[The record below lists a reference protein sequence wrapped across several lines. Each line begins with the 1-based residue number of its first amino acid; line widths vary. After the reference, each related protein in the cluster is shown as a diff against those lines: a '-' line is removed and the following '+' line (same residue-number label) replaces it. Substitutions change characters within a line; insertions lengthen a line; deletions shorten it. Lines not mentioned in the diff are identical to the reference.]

1 MFLLLMFLLYVFNAF
16 LVLQLIVFTVIQII
30 RFFFSAKVT
39 MGVDYSYTQPSQS
52 DTFGGHAE
60 SSSDG
65 ETKDLIRR
73 DQEELGNNSPQQV
86 HYPPQPEVEF
96 GIPQVCYCGGQPH
109 LASSTSR
116 IHPGRLFYTCAN
128 VDDGDCHVWKWWDVA
143 IMEEMRARD
152 MHTLELAQKVDSLT
166 LMGDYVTEQ
175 KVANLELIVSELS
188 KKSSSASKKFEMVVA
203 VMFVVFVVIGM
214 VIMFK

>member
-1 MFLLLMFLLYVFNAF
+1 
-16 LVLQLIVFTVIQII
+16 
-30 RFFFSAKVT
+30 
-39 MGVDYSYTQPSQS
+39 
-52 DTFGGHAE
+52 
-60 SSSDG
+60 
-65 ETKDLIRR
+65 
-73 DQEELGNNSPQQV
+73 
-86 HYPPQPEVEF
+86 
-96 GIPQVCYCGGQPH
+96 
-109 LASSTSR
+109 
-116 IHPGRLFYTCAN
+116 
-128 VDDGDCHVWKWWDVA
+128 
-143 IMEEMRARD
+143 MEEMRARD